1 VDDREDRA
9 MSDVAA
15 PARNDWLRALWAGL
29 LSLILPGLG
38 QVYAGAWRL
47 GLILYV
53 AAIALDL
60 SLIGLTRLMPPT
72 PGIVAATTGVV
83 VLFHLAVAIDAVRCV
98 RARSMAAP
106 WRWYKSTWVAAIAMI
121 AINVGQQLSD
131 AFSYSPGWRSF
142 HVASGSNMP
151 TLLTT
156 DYVLVDTRQPGSV
169 PGYGD
174 VVVFR
179 HPRDPNVDYI
189 KRVVGLA
196 GDRVQLRDAILY
208 LNGKPVPREPQAG
221 ASGDPAFKQ
230 SRETLPNG
238 RAYRVLET
246 SESAAQNS
254 EEFNVPPG
262 FFFVLGDNRGNSLD
276 SRYKDLGYIPIAN
289 VIGIVRTIYWSTE
302 PTRLLSRVQ

>member
-1 VDDREDRA
+1 

-15 PARNDWLRALWAGL
+15 PAKTGWLRALWAGL

-60 SLIGLTRLMPPT
+60 SVIGLTRIMPPT
-72 PGIVAATTGVV
+72 PGVVAASAGVV
-83 VLFHLAVAIDAVRCV
+83 VLFHLAAAIDAVRRI

-121 AINVGQQLSD
+121 AINVGQQESD
-131 AFSYSPGWRSF
+131 VFSYSPGWRSF

-151 TLLTT
+151 TLLAT
-156 DYVLVDTRQPGSV
+156 DYVLVDIQHPGSG

-179 HPRDPNVDYI
+179 HPRDPKVDYI
-189 KRVVGLA
+189 KRVVGLP
-196 GDRVQLRDAILY
+196 GDRVQLREGIVY
-208 LNGKPVPREPQAG
+208 LNGEPVPREAEAG
-221 ASGDPAFKQ
+221 VPGDPAFKQ
-230 SRETLPNG
+230 YRETLPNG
-238 RAYRVLET
+238 RAYSVLET
-246 SESAAQNS
+246 SGGALQNT

-289 VIGIVRTIYWSTE
+289 VIGTVRTIHWSTE
-302 PTRLLSRVQ
+302 PMRLLSRVQ